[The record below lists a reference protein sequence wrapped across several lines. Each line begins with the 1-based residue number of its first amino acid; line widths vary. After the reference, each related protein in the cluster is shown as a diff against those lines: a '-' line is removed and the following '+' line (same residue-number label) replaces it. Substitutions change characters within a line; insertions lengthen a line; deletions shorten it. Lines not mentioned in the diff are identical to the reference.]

1 MKNFQKYNLSK
12 DILNTLNGM
21 NFKIPTPIQEKAIPL
36 ILLGNDIL
44 GSAQTGTG
52 KTAAFC
58 IPMIEILMK
67 SNKGSALILTPTRE
81 LAKQISDVIKILIG
95 HKRELKSVSLIGGES
110 MGKQLSELR
119 KRPKIFIGTPGR
131 INDHLKRGTLN
142 LYDTN
147 FLVLDETDRMLDM
160 GFAVQIDKIIK
171 YIPKKR
177 QTLMFS
183 ATIPKDIVKL
193 SSKYLNNPKHI
204 SIDNKNIIAKN
215 IKQKIIE
222 LTIDEKYNELVNQL
236 SKREGS
242 VLIFVKTK
250 YGSEKIAKRLSRD
263 RLRTFALHG
272 GLRQNKRNNIMD
284 NFRNEKFRILV
295 ATDIASRGLD
305 IPHIQHII
313 NYDLPQLAED
323 FIHRIGRTARAGLHG
338 EAISF
343 ITKNEIGKWRAIE
356 KLINPLKKFDGYIKK
371 NKKNN
376 KNNSNKKR
384 DFQKNSQKKLKKYSK
399 PKKNFNRKN
408 NFYIKKEQVD
418 SRDHLN
424 EVKIK
429 KDNQNLI
436 FRKRLNT
443 DSGDEQSYKK
453 RRPRKSFKK
462 KSKFSGDEQSYK
474 KRRPRKSFKKKS
486 KFSGDEQSYK
496 KRRPRKGFKK
506 RFN

>member
-12 DILNTLNGM
+12 EILNSLDGI

-36 ILLGNDIL
+36 ILLGNDVL

-67 SNKGSALILTPTRE
+67 SSKGSALILTPTRE
-81 LAKQISDVIKILIG
+81 LAKQVLDVIKILIG
-95 HKRELKSVSLIGGES
+95 HKPELKSVSLIGGES

-119 KRPKIFIGTPGR
+119 KRPRIYVGTPGR

-147 FLVLDETDRMLDM
+147 FIVLDETDRMLDM
-160 GFAVQIDKIIK
+160 GFGVQIDKIIK

-183 ATIPKDIVKL
+183 ATIPDDIVKL
-193 SSKYLNNPKHI
+193 SFKYLNNPKHI
-204 SIDNKNIIAKN
+204 SIDNKNIVAKN

-222 LTIDEKYNELVNQL
+222 LTTDEKYDELVSQL
-236 SKREGS
+236 SKRIGS

-250 YGSEKIAKRLSRD
+250 YGSEKIAKKLVRNK
-263 RLRTFALHG
+263 LRAFALHG

-343 ITKNEIGKWRAIE
+343 ITKSDIGKWRAIE
-356 KLINPLKKFDGYIKK
+356 KLINPLKKFDNYTKK
-371 NKKNN
+371 NKQN
-376 KNNSNKKR
+376 KRS
-384 DFQKNSQKKLKKYSK
+384 
-399 PKKNFNRKN
+399 
-408 NFYIKKEQVD
+408 
-418 SRDHLN
+418 
-424 EVKIK
+424 
-429 KDNQNLI
+429 KDN
-436 FRKRLNT
+436 KRLNYWRN
-443 DSGDEQSYKK
+443 GNY
-453 RRPRKSFKK
+453 
-462 KSKFSGDEQSYK
+462 
-474 KRRPRKSFKKKS
+474 
-486 KFSGDEQSYK
+486 
-496 KRRPRKGFKK
+496 
-506 RFN
+506 

>member
-12 DILNTLNGM
+12 EILNSLDGI

-36 ILLGNDIL
+36 ILLGNDVL

-67 SNKGSALILTPTRE
+67 SSKGSALILTPTRE
-81 LAKQISDVIKILIG
+81 LAKQVLDVIKILIG
-95 HKRELKSVSLIGGES
+95 HKPELKSVSLIGGES

-119 KRPKIFIGTPGR
+119 KRPRIYVGTPGR

-147 FLVLDETDRMLDM
+147 FIVLDETDRMLDM
-160 GFAVQIDKIIK
+160 GFGVQIDKIIK

-183 ATIPKDIVKL
+183 ATIPDDIVKL
-193 SSKYLNNPKHI
+193 SFKYLNNPKHI
-204 SIDNKNIIAKN
+204 SIDNKNIVAKN

-222 LTIDEKYNELVNQL
+222 LTTDEKYDELVSQL
-236 SKREGS
+236 SKRIGS

-250 YGSEKIAKRLSRD
+250 YGSEKIAKKLVRNK
-263 RLRTFALHG
+263 LRAFALHG

-338 EAISF
+338 EAVSF
-343 ITKNEIGKWRAIE
+343 ITKSDIGKWKAIE
-356 KLINPLKKFDGYIKK
+356 KLINPLKKSDNYI
-371 NKKNN
+371 NV
-376 KNNSNKKR
+376 
-384 DFQKNSQKKLKKYSK
+384 
-399 PKKNFNRKN
+399 
-408 NFYIKKEQVD
+408 I
-418 SRDHLN
+418 
-424 EVKIK
+424 
-429 KDNQNLI
+429 
-436 FRKRLNT
+436 
-443 DSGDEQSYKK
+443 
-453 RRPRKSFKK
+453 
-462 KSKFSGDEQSYK
+462 
-474 KRRPRKSFKKKS
+474 
-486 KFSGDEQSYK
+486 
-496 KRRPRKGFKK
+496 
-506 RFN
+506 